1 MCATAF
7 ASFLP
12 FLASPL
18 RRFPSSARLFSW
30 LGLTGHHT
38 IVQFSSPVR
47 GTARPQIRNGRDPS
61 THTRR
66 ECKTK
71 EFHQLPRV
79 GDAVPP
85 FPFPL
90 FPLQVSL
97 ARSRFRSSSFL
108 PPPPP
113 MVLLSHTDV
122 VRSSCRSRVRGRPRS
137 GGGAEATEGR
147 KEGQNERTKL
157 RGRNRTPNVGTKR
170 ININGEGERRSMKNG
185 AKISG
190 QD

>member
-1 MCATAF
+1 MAAIPQ
-7 ASFLP
+7 L
-12 FLASPL
+12 LL
-18 RRFPSSARLFSW
+18 VRSARRR
-30 LGLTGHHT
+30 
-38 IVQFSSPVR
+38 SSINSLES
-47 GTARPQIRNGRDPS
+47 AMQS
-61 THTRR
+61 
-66 ECKTK
+66 
-71 EFHQLPRV
+71 LPC
-79 GDAVPP
+79 P

-90 FPLQVSL
+90 FLLQVSL

-108 PPPPP
+108 PPPSP

-137 GGGAEATEGR
+137 GGGAEATEGRTEGR